1 MTELKTKVEEVS
13 AIKRKIEVE
22 VPIERVKEALEEEYK
37 KIGKTAKIKGFR
49 KGKVP
54 RPMLEK
60 SYEGEAIQGAMD
72 RLVRETYPEA
82 LEKEMA
88 APISAPYVEP
98 KNFDKENPFVY
109 EATYEIRPVVDLKEY
124 TGLKLEQ
131 LETKVSKDEVEQQL
145 ETIRQQ
151 MTQLEPLPDET
162 LSEKGMVMVVDFKGT
177 ADDKSFE
184 GSEANDFMVELGA
197 GNLLPALEKALTG
210 LKKGDNTSFDLTY
223 PEDYFNKELSGKKG
237 HFDVTVKEVKKKIT
251 PELTDDFAKDLGEFK
266 TLADVKKDIEK
277 RIGEAKEQNVKRLFF
292 EQVVE
297 QLNEKHPIEI
307 PEAMATAELK
317 NMFQNFVKQLASEGK
332 KFEDTGMTLEQF
344 VENYKP
350 QAENHVRSFLII
362 DAISEVE
369 KITVD
374 DADLE
379 KHFEDMSRQMGQPA
393 PKVRQQ
399 YESKNLIEGLKIQLK
414 HEKTVDFVINKAKI
428 KVVKE
433 KKDKKEAKK

>member
-1 MTELKTKVEEVS
+1 
-13 AIKRKIEVE
+13 
-22 VPIERVKEALEEEYK
+22 
-37 KIGKTAKIKGFR
+37 
-49 KGKVP
+49 
-54 RPMLEK
+54 
-60 SYEGEAIQGAMD
+60 
-72 RLVRETYPEA
+72 
-82 LEKEMA
+82 
-88 APISAPYVEP
+88 
-98 KNFDKENPFVY
+98 
-109 EATYEIRPVVDLKEY
+109 
-124 TGLKLEQ
+124 
-131 LETKVSKDEVEQQL
+131 
-145 ETIRQQ
+145 
-151 MTQLEPLPDET
+151 
-162 LSEKGMVMVVDFKGT
+162 MVMVVDFKGT